1 MTQMLCSRMY
11 PLSCANTYH
20 DVWDFKVHE
29 RVRNKKIWKSQEQ
42 NMISLCNK
50 KIIKFCLRWYTLK
63 IYRFAAGEPAGWTF
77 NGKSL

>member
-29 RVRNKKIWKSQEQ
+29 RVRNKKK
-42 NMISLCNK
+42 
-50 KIIKFCLRWYTLK
+50 LK
-63 IYRFAAGEPAGWTF
+63 ISRTEHDF
-77 NGKSL
+77 SM